1 MATIKIEKEL
11 NDEFLRDVGITA
23 VEGGIGYW
31 SQIEGYGKFVN
42 SLYVG
47 DTSQKSLNPL
57 NRLGKLFVI
66 DDWTGEPDPEE
77 PTHELTTELIAK
89 GMQLVLD
96 SGKWKRIASAI
107 LAEDAGDLDA
117 GDADVIVQLGCF
129 GEVVYG

>member
-1 MATIKIEKEL
+1 MATISITKEL

-47 DTSQKSLNPL
+47 DTFQKSLNPS
-57 NRLGKLFVI
+57 NYLGKLYVI
-66 DDWTGEPDPEE
+66 DDWTQEPDPNE
-77 PTHELTTELIAK
+77 PTHELNTDLIAK

-96 SGKWKRIASAI
+96 SGRWKHIAQAI